1 MGWTEPSS
9 MANDRAVPANRTSPR
24 QQVQRDHAGV
34 DVVFRLWQCDK
45 ENHGWREGPS
55 RDRSLPSFRSRW
67 PGLHPPAKS
76 DSNEKRI
83 QLCTAG
89 GDPLRTLAALKAP
102 LGESSDLSGASPKSF
117 LGRFHLAGL
126 ATRRCVHHGW
136 RAGTTRDWSTGF
148 AAVCGPRVVQ
158 FQAGLGETGRGA
170 FRRFGRAGLAGLVS

>member
-1 MGWTEPSS
+1 

-102 LGESSDLSGASPKSF
+102 LGQCYPTNSPLQDLCTDGRQPVSD
-117 LGRFHLAGL
+117 HLK
-126 ATRRCVHHGW
+126 T
-136 RAGTTRDWSTGF
+136 
-148 AAVCGPRVVQ
+148 
-158 FQAGLGETGRGA
+158 
-170 FRRFGRAGLAGLVS
+170 